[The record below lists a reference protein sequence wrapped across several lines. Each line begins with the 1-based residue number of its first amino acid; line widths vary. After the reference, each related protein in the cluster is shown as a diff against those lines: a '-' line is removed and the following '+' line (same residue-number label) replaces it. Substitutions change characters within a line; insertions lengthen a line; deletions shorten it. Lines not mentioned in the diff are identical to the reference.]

1 VQLFLFIKTALQQ
14 IMEINKNVFDKFPV
28 LQTRRLTLR
37 DIRITDAPQIFGMRS
52 SGRVNRF
59 IARQDMDDMQA
70 AVALAEKTRQA
81 YEQGLGIGWAGV
93 LTEDGAIIGTCG
105 FNRIDYPNLRAEIGG
120 ELSVDNWGRQ
130 LALEA
135 VTAIVQFGLE
145 TMNLHAIEARLSP
158 GNRGAIALLNHL
170 GFVKEAHF
178 KDYIY
183 FNGGF
188 SDMAVYTV
196 INPAH

>member
-1 VQLFLFIKTALQQ
+1 
-14 IMEINKNVFDKFPV
+14 MEINKAVFDRFPV
-28 LQTRRLTLR
+28 LKTRRLTLR
-37 DIRITDAPQIFGMRS
+37 SIAVSDAPELFRMRA

-59 IARQDMDDMQA
+59 IARNDMTDTND
-70 AVALAEKTRQA
+70 AVSLAEKTRKA
-81 YEQGLGIGWAGV
+81 YEQGQGIGWAGI
-93 LTEDGAIIGTCG
+93 LTGSDTIIGTCG

-120 ELSVDNWGRQ
+120 ELSVNNWGKH

-145 TMNLHAIEARLSP
+145 EMNLHTIEARLSP
-158 GNRGAIALLNHL
+158 GNKGAIYLLEHL

-183 FNGGF
+183 FGGAF
-188 SDMAVYTV
+188 SDMAVYTL
-196 INPAH
+196 IHGQQEQQQ

>member
-1 VQLFLFIKTALQQ
+1 
-14 IMEINKNVFDKFPV
+14 MEINKHVFTQFPV
-28 LQTRRLTLR
+28 LKTKRLTLR
-37 DIRITDAPQIFGMRS
+37 DIRLSDAPEIFRMRS
-52 SGRVNRF
+52 SDRVNRF
-59 IARQDMDDMQA
+59 IARADMSDAGDA
-70 AVALAEKTRQA
+70 LALAEKTRQA
-81 YEQGLGIGWAGV
+81 YEQGSGIGWAGV
-93 LTEDGAIIGTCG
+93 LTDEGAIIGTCG

-120 ELSVDNWGRQ
+120 ELSVEYWGRH

-135 VTAIVQFGLE
+135 VAAIVQFGLE
-145 TMNLHAIEARLSP
+145 TMNLHAIEAKLSP
-158 GNRGAIALLNHL
+158 GNRGAIALLSHL

-188 SDMAVYTV
+188 SDMVVYTL